1 VRRAETWTVTLTMTV
16 PDTHPGGSLLALRW
30 IVLRI
35 IDAIAC
41 APFRVRVR
49 VARADQAG
57 RDDAR

>member
-1 VRRAETWTVTLTMTV
+1 
-16 PDTHPGGSLLALRW
+16 
-30 IVLRI
+30 VLRI

-41 APFRVRVR
+41 ARFRVRVR

>member
-1 VRRAETWTVTLTMTV
+1 MTV